1 MLAANQIKERFVP
14 GLVGVALLLALFV
27 NVITKR
33 NMCHDTG
40 RSFEAAQIASGASPS
55 SPRGVLKYLHRDML
69 RCGISQGTRS
79 VTRVFL
85 RLTPLTAGALGFF
98 LLIWSGE
105 RPSF

>member
-40 RSFEAAQIASGASPS
+40 RSFEAAQIAN
-55 SPRGVLKYLHRDML
+55 ML
-69 RCGISQGTRS
+69 RQGGVKPPSTD
-79 VTRVFL
+79 
-85 RLTPLTAGALGFF
+85 
-98 LLIWSGE
+98 LLYWDGS
-105 RPSF
+105 